1 MIKNQNKDKKNQNK
15 DKNKK
20 DQNKN
25 QKKDQKDNN
34 MKKKSI
40 RSVQKGCWGP
50 DLSSKQMHELNELF
64 GVNK

>member
-15 DKNKK
+15 DKNK
-20 DQNKN
+20 D
-25 QKKDQKDNN
+25 QKKDKSI
-34 MKKKSI
+34 KKRSI